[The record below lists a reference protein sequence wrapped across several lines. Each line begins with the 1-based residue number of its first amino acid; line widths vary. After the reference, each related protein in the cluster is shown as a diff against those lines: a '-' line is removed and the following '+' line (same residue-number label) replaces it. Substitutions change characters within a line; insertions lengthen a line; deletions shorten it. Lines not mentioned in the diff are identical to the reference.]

1 MTFRFSR
8 SSLFVVALTSQC
20 LLGCGAEDE
29 PTGSSSLP
37 QLVDAVHATGVVG
50 VQAAALRDGVSDW
63 ASAGVARVEDDLAL
77 TRQSRFRIA
86 STTKTFVAA
95 TTLQLVEQGEL
106 SLDDTVEQWLPGV
119 VTGPLHDGGR
129 ITLRQLL
136 QHTSGLANHVDDQVA
151 LLEGATSAAEV
162 RALLERAWS
171 ADELIALALAHPP
184 EFAPG
189 EGWAYTDTG
198 YVLIGQVL
206 EAVTGETWQTRVERQ
221 LIAPLGLSDTLVP
234 SVDLAIP
241 GAAMHGYAQLPG
253 DAAPSDVTA
262 LNPSS
267 LGAAGALLSTPSDVA
282 QFFAALLA
290 GDVLGPAQLAQMQTT
305 VAIEGEGGPGYGLG
319 LAWVPSECEGGRWMH
334 DGDTLG
340 YHTRT
345 GVSADGSRSVVIA
358 ISGDADFEEPAA
370 ALIDFVL
377 CGGAP

>member
-1 MTFRFSR
+1 MTLAFPR
-8 SSLFVVALTSQC
+8 LPVFVVALTSHC
-20 LLGCGAEDE
+20 LLGCGAEDQ

-37 QLVDAVHATGVVG
+37 ALVAAVHTTGVVG
-50 VQAAALRDGVSDW
+50 VQAATLRDGVADW
-63 ASAGVARVEDDLAL
+63 ASAGVARVEGELAL

-95 TTLQLVEQGEL
+95 TTLQLVEQGAL

-119 VTGPLHDGGR
+119 VSGPLHDGSR

-136 QHTSGLANHVDDQVA
+136 QHTSGIANHVDDQVA
-151 LLEGATSAAEV
+151 LLEDATSAAEA

-184 EFAPG
+184 QFAPG

-206 EAVTGETWQTRVERQ
+206 EAATGEPWQERVQSQ
-221 LIAPLGLSDTLVP
+221 LLAPLGLSDTFVP
-234 SVDLAIP
+234 SDDLVIP

-253 DAAPSDVTA
+253 SDGPSDVTA
-262 LNPSS
+262 LHPSS
-267 LGAAGALLSTPSDVA
+267 LGAAGAVLSTPGDVA
-282 QFFAALLA
+282 RFFAALLS
-290 GDVLGPAQLAQMQTT
+290 GEVLGPAQLAQMQAT
-305 VAIEGEGGPGYGLG
+305 VAIEGDGGPGYGLG

-345 GVSADGSRSVVIA
+345 GVSADGGRSVVVA
-358 ISGDADFEEPAA
+358 ISGDGDFEEPAT
-370 ALIDFVL
+370 ALIDSVL
-377 CGGAP
+377 CGDAP

>member
-1 MTFRFSR
+1 MTLGFPRFP
-8 SSLFVVALTSQC
+8 LFVVALTSLC
-20 LLGCGAEDE
+20 LLGCGAEDG
-29 PTGSSSLP
+29 PTGPSPLAG
-37 QLVDAVHATGVVG
+37 LVDAVHATGVVG
-50 VQAAALRDGVSDW
+50 VQAAALQDGVSDW
-63 ASAGVARVEDDLAL
+63 ASAGVARVEGELAL

-95 TTLQLVEQGEL
+95 ATLQLVEQGAL

-119 VTGPLHDGGR
+119 VTGPLHDGSG
-129 ITLRQLL
+129 ITVRQLL

-151 LLEGATSAAEV
+151 LLEGATSADEV

-184 EFAPG
+184 QFAPG

-206 EAVTGETWQTRVERQ
+206 EAVTGETWHTRVESQ
-221 LIAPLGLSDTLVP
+221 LLAPLGLSDTIVP

-253 DAAPSDVTA
+253 DDGPSDVTA

-282 QFFAALLA
+282 RFFAALLA

-305 VAIEGEGGPGYGLG
+305 VAIEGEGGPEYGLG
-319 LAWVPSECEGGRWMH
+319 LAWVPSACEGGRWMH

-345 GVSADGSRSVVIA
+345 GVSADGRRSVVVA